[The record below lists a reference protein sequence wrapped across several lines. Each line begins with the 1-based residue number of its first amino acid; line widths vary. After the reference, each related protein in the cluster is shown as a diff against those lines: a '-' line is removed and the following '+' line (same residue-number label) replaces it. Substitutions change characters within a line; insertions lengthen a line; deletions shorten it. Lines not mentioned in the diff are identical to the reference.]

1 MIKKKVQKRRMMK
14 MLSKYKVWFT
24 FKEVLDVY
32 PAYAPVP
39 NVTNETNWFLSM
51 LSSAGLTLR
60 YSGIKYNGT
69 IIKEADVKKYIDA
82 VTDVVFDR
90 QHDNYIYNKEMEV
103 VDYQLTSDDFKKAM
117 NKFINI
123 MNLTMPKYIPLLFQY
138 EENYQD
144 VLRKVTSES
153 ESFSRFNDTPQNE
166 QDEVD
171 YNTDDYASTMGRNKN
186 ISKVDSNSVPLKL
199 KELQENFKSIILEW
213 SNEFDMM
220 FIDEYQLEG

>member
-1 MIKKKVQKRRMMK
+1 

-24 FKEVLDVY
+24 FKEVLDIY
-32 PAYAPVP
+32 PDYAPIP
-39 NVTNETNWFLSM
+39 NATNTTNWFLSM

-60 YSGIKYNGT
+60 YAGIKYNGT
-69 IIKEADVKKYIDA
+69 TIKEADVKKYIDA

-90 QHDNYIYNKEMEV
+90 QHDNYIYFKEMEV
-103 VDYQLTSDDFKKAM
+103 VSYTLTADDFKKAM

-123 MNLTMPKYIPLLFQY
+123 MNLTMPKYLPLLFQY

-144 VLRKVTSES
+144 VLRKVESES